1 MRCDVDLVIFVVHVL
16 PTIPG
21 ALQRRVHFV
30 LLELGFQ
37 ILKGEFV
44 LLNAVALHDED
55 VLFGVNFRHSQMVP
69 YVEQFV
75 GSYVVPCE

>member
-1 MRCDVDLVIFVVHVL
+1 MGRNVDLMIFVVHVL
-16 PTIPG
+16 STIPG
-21 ALQRRVHFV
+21 ALQRGVHFV

-44 LLNAVALHDED
+44 LLNTVALHDED
-55 VLFGVNFRHSQMVP
+55 VLLGVDFRYSQMVP